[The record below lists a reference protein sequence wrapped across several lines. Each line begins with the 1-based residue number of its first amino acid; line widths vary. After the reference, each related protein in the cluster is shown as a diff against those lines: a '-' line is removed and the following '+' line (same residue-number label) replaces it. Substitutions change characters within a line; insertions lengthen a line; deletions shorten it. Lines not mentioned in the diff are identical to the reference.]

1 MVDWTQPVTQ
11 HSLMH
16 EMGLSDQ
23 EIAQRKEFLEF
34 RDEDAERLRGLHELA
49 RKYADTVIEDF
60 YRHLLAFE
68 ETRAFFTDP
77 AVLERVKLRQKHYFL
92 RLTQG
97 PYDAAY
103 AEERLNIGA
112 VHERINLP
120 VKSYLGAYNFYLRAV
135 AVRLL

>member
-1 MVDWTQPVTQ
+1 MVDRTQPVTQ
-11 HSLMH
+11 QSLMQ

-23 EIAQRKEFLEF
+23 EIARRKEFLEF

-49 RKYADTVIEDF
+49 RKYADVVIEDF

-77 AVLERVKLRQKHYFL
+77 AVLERVKLMQKQYFL

-97 PYDAAY
+97 NYDAAY
-103 AEERLNIGA
+103 AEERLKIGA
-112 VHERINLP
+112 V
-120 VKSYLGAYNFYLRAV
+120 
-135 AVRLL
+135 